1 MVGQPV
7 RVPSNRSPSP
17 ISNLPVELLLAIF
30 RAGTR
35 ISFDPTWYL
44 YASKPLEVAVS
55 QVCKLWRS
63 ITIDAPGLWTVICVR
78 PTNATSRRRAQE
90 YARRSQDQLVTVHVY
105 FQEFGTI
112 FFGPPGVDLLKLLAS
127 RLREL
132 ILTDPQGEYIGRVL
146 ECFDEAPN
154 LQRLEYAQAPVRG
167 DLPNHDQHSP
177 ADEPASDPGAPH
189 FPSLRHLKA
198 NHVCLVCLPP
208 LVNLVS
214 LHVTNLSSD
223 NPTVLAGII
232 HDCPAL
238 QTLVL
243 PMFRLRYKERP
254 YGAAKMESVPIIVAP
269 SIKRFAAQLTS
280 VSYEPG
286 RRSEPTIRLSMPNL
300 EYFELYDEE
309 GDNIPLNLLFPA
321 QEGSSSPFP
330 SLHTLHLQI
339 ASSYQGS
346 SFLQSLTSVRHLI
359 AVDPM
364 PLPLSKDHWWPI
376 LETLHV
382 RIDTTSYADTD
393 ESDEEEQDF
402 VKNELEDLLR
412 KFATSRPEVQI
423 TVSDFGPISKDLP
436 FRRIP
441 YGQYCGLITKADTA
455 KIEMDEYSRDEEDRD
470 TGPGWY
476 RASIGDAFDD
486 VLYDSDYGGWYRPY
500 DDDY

>member
-1 MVGQPV
+1 MTRRKGKGGRNKQKAGQPV
-7 RVPSNRSPSP
+7 RLSSNRSPSP

-30 RAGTR
+30 KTGIP

-63 ITIDAPGLWTVICVR
+63 ITIDAAELWTVICVR
-78 PTNATSRRRAQE
+78 PTNATSRRRAHE
-90 YARRSQDQLVTVHVY
+90 YAHRSRDQPVTVHVY

-112 FFGPPGVDLLKLLAS
+112 FFGPPGVDLLKLLAP

-154 LQRLEYAQAPVRG
+154 LQRLEYAQTPVRG
-167 DLPNHDQHSP
+167 DLVNHDRHSP

-198 NHVCLVCLPP
+198 NHVCLICLPP

-238 QTLVL
+238 HTLVL
-243 PMFRLRYKERP
+243 PKFQLRWKENP
-254 YGAAKMESVPIIVAP
+254 YNATRVQPVPIIVAP
-269 SIKRFAAQLTS
+269 SIKRFAAQFTS
-280 VSYEPG
+280 VPYQPR

-300 EYFELYDEE
+300 EYFELYEEE
-309 GDNIPLNLLFPA
+309 GDEIRLSLLFPA
-321 QEGSSSPFP
+321 QDGSSSPFP
-330 SLHTLHLQI
+330 SLHTLRLQI
-339 ASSYQGS
+339 TSSYRDS
-346 SFLQSLTSVRHLI
+346 SFLSSLTAIRHLI
-359 AVDPM
+359 LVIPM
-364 PLPLSKDHWWPI
+364 PLPLITEHWWPI

-382 RIDTTSYADTD
+382 RIDTTSNADTD
-393 ESDEEEQDF
+393 DSDEEDQELVESELKDF
-402 VKNELEDLLR
+402 LC
-412 KFATSRPEVQI
+412 KFATRRPVW
-423 TVSDFGPISKDLP
+423 
-436 FRRIP
+436 RR
-441 YGQYCGLITKADTA
+441 
-455 KIEMDEYSRDEEDRD
+455 
-470 TGPGWY
+470 
-476 RASIGDAFDD
+476 F
-486 VLYDSDYGGWYRPY
+486 
-500 DDDY
+500 